1 MINID
6 YYFMTTA
13 ALSSCQGQD
22 SIVHC
27 KDAFLQAAVCT
38 NSQKCK
44 LTGTGGESLSIKW
57 EWKQTDF
64 PSYLP

>member
-13 ALSSCQGQD
+13 AVSSSQGQD

-27 KDAFLQAAVCT
+27 KDAFLQAAVST
-38 NSQKCK
+38 QQSRKCK
-44 LTGTGGESLSIKW
+44 LTGTGRESLSI
-57 EWKQTDF
+57 
-64 PSYLP
+64 